1 MSKNERPEAHAQA
14 KKPKMDARVRRTR
27 DALGDALVEL
37 MQQKP
42 FDDITIQD
50 VLERAGVGRS
60 TFYVHF
66 KDKDDLFMSDA
77 DEFFEAMSM
86 ALVKHGDRSE
96 RVFPVMEFFA
106 HVREMKNFVQSMKS
120 AGKFHENMQLAH
132 GHFARGIQKRMEMI
146 PRGKSIPMAQRPAIA
161 HAHAGALISML
172 EFWMNHGA
180 KEDPRD
186 MDTLFH
192 RMVWGTDYQPPEP
205 KAGRKVHMVGE
216 HGR

>member
-1 MSKNERPEAHAQA
+1 MSGN
-14 KKPKMDARVRRTR
+14 KPKARHPQLKNPKIDARVRRTR

-42 FDDITIQD
+42 FADITIQD

-77 DEFFEAMSM
+77 EEFFEAMSM
-86 ALVKHGDRSE
+86 GLVVHGDKSE

-132 GHFARGIQKRMEMI
+132 GHFARGIEKRMEMV
-146 PRGKSIPMAQRPAIA
+146 PRGKTVPTAQRRAMA
-161 HAHAGALISML
+161 HGHAGALIAML

-180 KEDPRD
+180 KEEPRE
-186 MDTLFH
+186 MDILFH
-192 RMVWGTDYQPPEP
+192 RMVWGADYKPPDP
-205 KAGRKVHMVGE
+205 AAGRKVHMVGP

>member
-1 MSKNERPEAHAQA
+1 MSKNERPAKHIPG

-42 FDDITIQD
+42 FDEVTIQD
-50 VLERAGVGRS
+50 VLDRAGVGRS

-77 DEFFEAMSM
+77 EEFFEAMSL
-86 ALVKHGDRSE
+86 ALVVHGDKSE

-106 HVREMKNFVQSMKS
+106 HVREMKNFVRSMKS

-132 GHFARGIQKRMEMI
+132 GHFARGIEKRMEMI
-146 PRGKSIPMAQRPAIA
+146 ARGKSIPAAQRRAIA
-161 HAHAGALISML
+161 HGHAGALISML

-180 KEDPRD
+180 KEEPRE
-186 MDTLFH
+186 MDILFH
-192 RMVWGTDYQPPEP
+192 RMVWGADYKPPDP
-205 KAGRKVHMVGE
+205 KAGKKVQMVGE